1 MQAQAHAEKLA
12 EAARAERV
20 ASAAAQQAAFDTQL
34 ALRDQKFAELESELK
49 ALRDKEEDKV
59 PEHREFRPRAAD
71 RGTMVSRKYL
81 SEQVGYA
88 SYIVYCRIG

>member
-1 MQAQAHAEKLA
+1 MRRGKYLDGAQ
-12 EAARAERV
+12 
-20 ASAAAQQAAFDTQL
+20 QQAAFDTQL

-49 ALRDKEEDKV
+49 ALRDKEEDKE